1 MIRRVLEVL
10 NQYQVVSQKL
20 NVFQVL
26 NLFEPLVD
34 RHCKVVSHQFDVFRK
49 FQISS
54 NHLIYTLYIHNY
66 GNKN

>member
-49 FQISS
+49 FQISFKPP
-54 NHLIYTLYIHNY
+54 HIYIVHTQLWQ
-66 GNKN
+66 